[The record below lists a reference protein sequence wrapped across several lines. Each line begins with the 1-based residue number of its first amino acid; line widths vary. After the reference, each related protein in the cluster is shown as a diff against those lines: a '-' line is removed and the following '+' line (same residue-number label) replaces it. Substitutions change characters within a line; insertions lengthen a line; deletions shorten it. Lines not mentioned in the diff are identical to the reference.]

1 MDAKHEKI
9 VVNIQKKK
17 KKSVQNQKFLPNCSL
32 KVFYKSENE
41 ILVVLDYQKE
51 IDVRKSTTYI
61 ILILT

>member
-1 MDAKHEKI
+1 M
-9 VVNIQKKK
+9 NIQ
-17 KKSVQNQKFLPNCSL
+17 KKSVQNQKFLPNRSL

-41 ILVVLDYQKE
+41 ILFVLDYQKE